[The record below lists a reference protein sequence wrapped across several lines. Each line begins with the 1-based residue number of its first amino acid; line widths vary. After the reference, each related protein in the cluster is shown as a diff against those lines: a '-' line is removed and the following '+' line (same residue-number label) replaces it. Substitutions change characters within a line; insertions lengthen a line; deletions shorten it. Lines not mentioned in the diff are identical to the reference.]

1 MSADEFLTVQRDI
14 EDAVRPRRTHP
25 KGWEPGVD
33 TAKGTL
39 TVQGGDAAPTD
50 WSRIIGELGLDPE
63 SWTVDESQPVQ
74 VRTWD
79 SGDKRMYYY
88 RATVIPNRP
97 DGVSADIDE
106 LVRSVQR
113 RRGRSPQN
121 ASEDVSRALVICLAD
136 WQAGKGDGE
145 GSGVEQL
152 LERLWNLHS
161 AVPKRVRELKKAGIQ
176 VSSITVLSLGDLA
189 ESCDGHYAAQTF
201 QVELDYRQQ
210 ARLVRRMLVEMIS
223 EWVKLAPEMQV
234 ACVPANHGERRKN
247 GKMFT
252 NWGDNTDVE
261 VFEVVREA
269 LAHNPEMFGHIRWAI
284 PDQEQYLSI
293 DVCGTII
300 GIVHGHQF
308 RSGSGPQG
316 KAMNWWKSMAMNRT
330 SVGDA
335 DILVSGH
342 FHHLQV
348 MGEGVADS
356 PKGRTW
362 MQCPAL
368 DCGSEWW
375 EHMGGAPTQQGTLT
389 FTVDERGWDNLKI
402 VR

>member
-1 MSADEFLTVQRDI
+1 MSADEFLKVQRDI
-14 EDAVRPRRTHP
+14 EDAQVPRRTHP

-39 TVQGGDAAPTD
+39 VVQGGDTPPTD
-50 WSRIIGELGLDPE
+50 WSVIIRELGLDPE
-63 SWTVDESQPVQ
+63 AWTVDENARVE

-79 SGDKRMYYY
+79 SGDKRNYYY
-88 RATVIPNRP
+88 KATVLPRHEVATSP
-97 DGVSADIDE
+97 DVEALIRE
-106 LVRSVQR
+106 VKR
-113 RRGRSPQN
+113 RKPARKRQ
-121 ASEDVSRALVICLAD
+121 ETTTERALVVCLAD
-136 WQAGKGDGE
+136 WQAGKGDGK
-145 GSGVEQL
+145 GGGVEQL
-152 LERLWNLHS
+152 LERLWALRA
-161 AVPKRVRELKKAGIQ
+161 AVPERVRELRKAGIE
-176 VSSITVLSLGDLA
+176 VSTITVLSMGDLS

-201 QVELDYRQQ
+201 QVELDYREQ
-210 ARLVRRMLVEMIS
+210 ARLVRRMLVEMLS
-223 EWVKLAPEMQV
+223 EWVKLAPNMQV

-269 LAHNPEMFGHIRWAI
+269 LAHNPDVYGHIRWAI

-293 DVCGTII
+293 DVCGTVI

-308 RSGSGPQG
+308 TNGSGPQG
-316 KAMNWWKSMAMNRT
+316 KAMNWWKNMAMNRT
-330 SVGDA
+330 AVGDA
-335 DILVSGH
+335 DVLVSGH

-389 FTVDERGWDNLKI
+389 FTADAGGWDNLK
-402 VR
+402 VLR

>member
-1 MSADEFLTVQRDI
+1 VSADEFLTVQRDI
-14 EDAVRPRRTHP
+14 EDARVPRRTHP
-25 KGWEPGVD
+25 KGWEPGID
-33 TAKGTL
+33 TAKGLL
-39 TVQGGDAAPTD
+39 THLSDAPAAPSD
-50 WSRIIGELGLDPE
+50 WSDIIRELGLDPAG
-63 SWTVDESQPVQ
+63 WTVDENQPVQ

-88 RATVIPNRP
+88 RATVVPCR
-97 DGVSADIDE
+97 D
-106 LVRSVQR
+106 SVTDVDVEALIREVKR
-113 RRGRSPQN
+113 RKPQPPK
-121 ASEDVSRALVICLAD
+121 DVLEERALVICLAD
-136 WQAGKGDGE
+136 WQAGKGDGQ
-145 GSGVEQL
+145 GNGVEQL
-152 LERLWNLHS
+152 LERLWQLRD
-161 AVPKRVRELKKAGIQ
+161 AVHARMRELKKAGIPI
-176 VSSITVLSLGDLA
+176 STLTVLSMGDLS

-210 ARLVRRMLVEMIS
+210 ARLVRRMLVEMIG
-223 EWVKLAPEMQV
+223 EWVKLAPNMQV
-234 ACVPANHGERRKN
+234 GCVPANHGERRKN

-269 LAHNPEMFGHIRWAI
+269 LAHNPDVFGHIRWAI
-284 PDQEQYLSI
+284 PDQEQYLTL

-316 KAMNWWKSMAMNRT
+316 KALSWWKNMAMNRT

-389 FTVDERGWDNLKI
+389 FTVDANGWDNLKI
-402 VR
+402 LR

>member
-1 MSADEFLTVQRDI
+1 MSADEFLKVQRDI
-14 EDAVRPRRTHP
+14 QDASVPRRAHP

-39 TVQGGDAAPTD
+39 TVQGGDTPPSD
-50 WSRIIGELGLDPE
+50 WSTIIRELGLDPAQ
-63 SWTVDESQPVQ
+63 WTVDESQPVQ

-79 SGDKRMYYY
+79 SGDKRMFYY
-88 RATVIPNRP
+88 RATVLPAHDAVTAPDVEALIREVKRRKPKRP
-97 DGVSADIDE
+97 AAQ
-106 LVRSVQR
+106 L
-113 RRGRSPQN
+113 
-121 ASEDVSRALVICLAD
+121 EDRALVIALAD
-136 WQAGKGDGE
+136 WQAGKGDGK
-145 GSGVEQL
+145 GTGVEQL
-152 LERLWNLHS
+152 LERLWDLHA
-161 AVPKRVRELKKAGIQ
+161 AVPKRIRELRKAGVEI
-176 VSSITVLSLGDLA
+176 STITVLSMGDLA

-201 QVELDYRQQ
+201 QVELDYREQ

-223 EWVKLAPEMQV
+223 EWVKLAPNMQI

-269 LAHNPEMFGHIRWAI
+269 LAHNPDAFGHIRWAI

-308 RSGSGPQG
+308 RSGAGPQG
-316 KAMNWWKSMAMNRT
+316 KAMNWWKNMAMNRT

-335 DILVSGH
+335 DVLVSGH

-389 FTVDERGWDNLKI
+389 FTVDESGWDNLKVI
-402 VR
+402 R

>member
-1 MSADEFLTVQRDI
+1 VDDFLKVQRDL
-14 EDAVRPRRTHP
+14 EDATVPRRSHP

-33 TAKGTL
+33 TAKGVVTA
-39 TVQGGDAAPTD
+39 VSDVSVPPSD
-50 WSRIIGELGLDPE
+50 WSDIIRELGLGPQ
-63 SWTVDESQPVQ
+63 WTVDESQPVQ

-79 SGDKRMYYY
+79 SGDKRNFYY
-88 RATVIPNRP
+88 RATVVPASTAS
-97 DGVSADIDE
+97 G
-106 LVRSVQR
+106 SVDVDTLIREVKR
-113 RRGRSPQN
+113 RKRKPPQ
-121 ASEDVSRALVICLAD
+121 DVDVERALVVCLAD
-136 WQAGKGDGE
+136 WQAGKGDGN
-145 GSGVEQL
+145 GTGVAQL
-152 LERLWNLHS
+152 LERLWALHA
-161 AVPKRVRELKKAGIQ
+161 AVPERVRELKKAGVQI
-176 VSSITVLSLGDLA
+176 STITVLSMGDLS

-210 ARLVRRMLVEMIS
+210 ARLVRRMLVEMLS
-223 EWVKLAPEMQV
+223 EWVKLAPNMQV
-234 ACVPANHGERRKN
+234 ACVPANHGERRKG

-261 VFEVVREA
+261 VFEVVRET
-269 LAHNPEMFGHIRWAI
+269 LAHNPDVFGHIRWGI
-284 PDQEQYLSI
+284 PDQEQYLTL
-293 DVCGTII
+293 DVCGTVV

-316 KAMNWWKSMAMNRT
+316 KAMNWWKNMAMNRT
-330 SVGDA
+330 AVGDA
-335 DILVSGH
+335 DVLVSGH

-389 FTVDERGWDNLKI
+389 FTADANGWDNLK
-402 VR
+402 VLR

>member
-1 MSADEFLTVQRDI
+1 MSADEFLKVQRDI
-14 EDAVRPRRTHP
+14 EDAAVPRRSHP
-25 KGWEPGVD
+25 KGWEPGID
-33 TAKGTL
+33 TARGTL
-39 TVQGGDAAPTD
+39 TVQGSEQPPSEWAH
-50 WSRIIGELGLDPE
+50 IIRELGLDPAA
-63 SWTVDESQPVQ
+63 WTVDESQPVQ

-79 SGDKRMYYY
+79 SGDRRMYYY
-88 RATVIPNRP
+88 RATVVPSRDVAAEP
-97 DGVSADIDE
+97 DVEALIKEVKRRKKGPLVSDILAD
-106 LVRSVQR
+106 
-113 RRGRSPQN
+113 
-121 ASEDVSRALVICLAD
+121 RALVVCLAD

-145 GSGVEQL
+145 GGGVEQL
-152 LERLWNLHS
+152 IDRLWALRD
-161 AVPKRVRELKKAGIQ
+161 AVPQRVRELNKAGIPI
-176 VSSITVLSLGDLA
+176 STITVLSMGDLA

-223 EWVKLAPEMQV
+223 EWVKLAPNMQV

-269 LAHNPEMFGHIRWAI
+269 LAHNPEVFGHIRWAI

-308 RSGSGPQG
+308 RNGSGPQG
-316 KAMNWWKSMAMNRT
+316 KALNWWKNMAMNRT
-330 SVGDA
+330 AVGDA
-335 DILVSGH
+335 DVLVSGH

-348 MGEGVADS
+348 MGEGVSDS

-389 FTVDERGWDNLKI
+389 FTADAKGWDNLK
-402 VR
+402 VLR

>member
-1 MSADEFLTVQRDI
+1 MSADEFLKVQRDI
-14 EDAVRPRRTHP
+14 EDATVQRRTHP
-25 KGWEPGVD
+25 KGWEPGFD

-39 TVQGGDAAPTD
+39 TVQAGDTPPTE
-50 WSRIIGELGLDPE
+50 WSAIIRELGLDPE
-63 SWTVDESQPVQ
+63 AWTVDESQPVQ

-88 RATVIPNRP
+88 RATVIPSRDSDTTP
-97 DGVSADIDE
+97 DLESLIRDVK
-106 LVRSVQR
+106 R
-113 RRGRSPQN
+113 RKRGTGPTN
-121 ASEDVSRALVICLAD
+121 PLAERALVVCLAD
-136 WQAGKGDGE
+136 WQAGKGDGN
-145 GSGVEQL
+145 GTGVEQL
-152 LERLWNLHS
+152 LERLWALHA
-161 AVPKRVRELKKAGIQ
+161 AVPQRVRELKKAGIP
-176 VSSITVLSLGDLA
+176 VSTITVLSMGDLSEA
-189 ESCDGHYAAQTF
+189 CDGHYAAQTF
-201 QVELDYRQQ
+201 QVELDYRRQ
-210 ARLVRRMLVEMIS
+210 ARLVRRMLVEMLS
-223 EWVKLAPEMQV
+223 EWVKLAPNMQV

-247 GKMFT
+247 GKVFT

-269 LAHNPEMFGHIRWAI
+269 LAHNPDVFGHIRWAI
-284 PDQEQYLSI
+284 PDQEQYLTL
-293 DVCGTII
+293 DVCGTVI

-316 KAMNWWKSMAMNRT
+316 KAMNWWKNMAMNRAA
-330 SVGDA
+330 VGDA
-335 DILVSGH
+335 DVLVSGH

-389 FTVDERGWDNLKI
+389 FTADENGWDNLK
-402 VR
+402 VLR

>member
-1 MSADEFLTVQRDI
+1 MSADEFLKVQRDI
-14 EDAVRPRRTHP
+14 EDAAVPRRSHP

-39 TVQGGDAAPTD
+39 TVQAGDTPPTE
-50 WSRIIGELGLDPE
+50 WSAIIRELGLDPE
-63 SWTVDESQPVQ
+63 AWTVDESQPVQ

-88 RATVIPNRP
+88 RATVIPSEGATTAP
-97 DGVSADIDE
+97 DIDALIRE
-106 LVRSVQR
+106 VKKRKP
-113 RRGRSPQN
+113 GKP
-121 ASEDVSRALVICLAD
+121 SENPLAERALVVCLAD
-136 WQAGKGDGE
+136 WQAGKGAGDGT
-145 GSGVEQL
+145 GVEQL
-152 LERLWNLHS
+152 LERLWSLHA
-161 AVPKRVRELKKAGIQ
+161 AVPARIRELKKAGIHINT
-176 VSSITVLSLGDLA
+176 ITVLSMGDLS

-210 ARLVRRMLVEMIS
+210 ARLVRRMLVEMLS
-223 EWVKLAPEMQV
+223 EWVKLAPNMQV

-261 VFEVVREA
+261 AFEVVREA
-269 LAHNPEMFGHIRWAI
+269 LAHNPDVFGHIRWAI
-284 PDQEQYLSI
+284 PDQEQYLSL

-316 KAMNWWKSMAMNRT
+316 KAMNWWKNMAMNRT
-330 SVGDA
+330 AVGDA
-335 DILVSGH
+335 DVLVSGH

-389 FTVDERGWDNLKI
+389 FTADANGWDNLK
-402 VR
+402 VLR